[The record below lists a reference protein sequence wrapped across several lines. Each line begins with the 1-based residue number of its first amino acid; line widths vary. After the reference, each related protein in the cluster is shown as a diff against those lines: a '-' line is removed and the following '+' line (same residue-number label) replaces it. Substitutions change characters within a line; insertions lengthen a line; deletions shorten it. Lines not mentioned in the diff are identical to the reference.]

1 MSPTEPP
8 GPPQPMQPMQPLNL
22 FGGPLSGI
30 TLVEAS
36 AGTGKTWA
44 ICGLV
49 LRLLLER
56 GLLISQVLVVT
67 FTKAATAE
75 LRERIRSRIV
85 QVLAALHG
93 DAHAAKDPFVEG
105 LLGALAQRGGITGAE
120 IEQRLATALA
130 TFDEAAIY
138 TIHSFCQRAL
148 AEAPLAAGAP
158 LSQTLLLDDSTL
170 REQVAQ
176 DLWRWWVAAAPL
188 PAGLAE
194 MLVDRKD
201 GPDKWAR
208 WLKWRAAEPLTRL
221 RWPDGVEDGRA
232 DGDTASD
239 HGPDRDTTE
248 DTAAALHAAHAEAR
262 SAWPHVRDEVLQI
275 VEAARAA
282 GQLSKTFYADAA
294 KVRRIR
300 DAWDLAM
307 ASADPFASVDL
318 KAMRPF
324 GNATF
329 KAKKGQPPVESD
341 GFFESAQAWLD
352 ARRAH
357 DAALALYRMRLLRRL
372 LKEGPPALTLA
383 KRAARAITFA
393 DMLTALHAELHGPR
407 GDALAAT
414 LRTRYPAALIDE
426 FQDTDPLQWGIF
438 ERFHGGL
445 GAGPLV
451 LVGDPKQSIYSFRQ
465 ADLHTYLRARARAD
479 HQATLADNQR
489 SQQPLV
495 QALNALFGHRPD
507 AFRQDGLS
515 YHPVRFGSKQRPA
528 WLDRSAPRAPLQLW
542 SLPDATD
549 GQPPKKDSALELAA
563 AATACEIARLLRAA
577 AQGEVQH
584 DGRALG
590 AGDIAVLVRTHA
602 QGAQMRQALRRFG
615 VGSVELSNASV
626 WNSIDAEAIDQWLA
640 AVLSP
645 QREGLVRTALA
656 GITMGWT
663 ATALHAVEPGSDNAE
678 GLAAAVQR
686 LAGYRTLWRQRGVA
700 VMLRRWLAD
709 DGVAQ
714 RLLAT
719 ADGERRLTNLLHI
732 ADLLQ
737 GAAAEHASPEAL
749 HRWLQQQRR
758 EKAEDDEAQQ
768 RLESDSH
775 LVQIVTVHKSKG
787 LEYPVVFCPFLWNGR
802 VSAFNPVEGRQYH
815 GDAGDEG
822 AISDSAKAPAP
833 VRDLRDPDALDK
845 DEKKRLAERVRSAS
859 DAETMRLVYVAL
871 TRAVQRCYVVLGRY
885 RAGAHS
891 STTEADGGP
900 LPWLMKG
907 DPAGFVAQVSAAV
920 PGVIDLS
927 PLPSADGPGLAP
939 SPVPAG
945 SLAAL
950 PPPKRLPAA
959 WVLSSYSR
967 LTQSARG
974 EAPAHD
980 HDTQVVAAPPG
991 VASEPG
997 PGSVPGPVP
1006 DEDILR
1012 FPRGAAAG
1020 ECLHAAFELAD
1031 FADATTW
1038 PAAITTALAAHPQT
1052 GTHLTPQ
1059 MHGMLAAVLHTP
1071 LPLGEGRSLV
1081 LSAVPRGCRLPEL
1094 EFMLP
1099 GATLRASTLAALL
1112 EQHGETV
1119 PPLAFHTLQ
1128 GPVRGFIDLVFEHAG
1143 RFHVLDWKSNH
1154 LGDSAAHYGA
1164 APMAAAMAEHG
1175 YGLQRLLYVLA
1186 LHRHLRQRLPGYDF
1200 EQHMGE
1206 ALYLFVR
1213 GVRPGWPGAGVVAH
1227 RPPRALVEGLSD
1239 WLDDR

>member
-1 MSPTEPP
+1 MSPTEPH
-8 GPPQPMQPMQPLNL
+8 GPPGARSPMPPLDL

-75 LRERIRSRIV
+75 LRERIRERIGL
-85 QVLAALHG
+85 VLAALRG
-93 DAHAAKDPFVEG
+93 NACAKADPFVEG
-105 LLGALAQRGGITGAE
+105 LLGALARRGEIPEAE

-130 TFDEAAIY
+130 TFDEAAIT

-158 LSQTLLLDDSTL
+158 LAQTLLLDDSAL

-194 MLVDRKD
+194 MLVDKKD
-201 GPDKWAR
+201 SPETWAR
-208 WLKWRAAEPLTRL
+208 WLKWRAAEPMTTL
-221 RWPDGVEDGRA
+221 RWPDGLAGVDNGN
-232 DGDTASD
+232 GDASARDSHYGEESETA
-239 HGPDRDTTE
+239 H
-248 DTAAALHAAHAEAR
+248 DTAATLIAAHAEAR
-262 SAWPHVRDEVLQI
+262 AAWPHVRDEVLQI
-275 VEAARAA
+275 VETARAA
-282 GQLSKTFYADAA
+282 GQLSKIFFVDES
-294 KVRRIR
+294 KVRRVR
-300 DAWDLAM
+300 DAWDAAM
-307 ASADPFASVDL
+307 ASTSPFASADL
-318 KAMRPF
+318 KTMRPF

-329 KAKKGQPPVESD
+329 KAKKGQPAVESD

-357 DAALALYRMRLLRRL
+357 DAALSLHRMRLLRRL
-372 LKEGPPALTLA
+372 LQEGPPALAAA

-393 DMLTALHAELHGPR
+393 DMLTALHAELYGPR
-407 GDALAAT
+407 GDVLAAA
-414 LRTRYPAALIDE
+414 LRARYPAALIDE

-438 ERFHGGL
+438 ERFHGGR

-451 LVGDPKQSIYSFRQ
+451 MVGDPKQSIYSFRQ
-465 ADLHTYLRARARAD
+465 ADLHTYLRARAQAD
-479 HQATLADNQR
+479 HQATLVDNQR
-489 SQQPLV
+489 AQRPLV
-495 QALNALFGHRPD
+495 DALNALFGHRSN
-507 AFRQDGLS
+507 AFRHDGLA
-515 YHPVRFGSKQRPA
+515 YHAVRYGNRKRPA
-528 WLDRSAPRAPLQLW
+528 WLDRSAARAPLQLW
-542 SLPDATD
+542 SLPDPAD
-549 GQPPKKDSALELAA
+549 GVPDKKDTARELVA
-563 AATACEIARLLRAA
+563 AATAGEIARLLRAA
-577 AQGEVQH
+577 AQGDVQH
-584 DGRALG
+584 DGRALS

-615 VGSVELSNASV
+615 VGSIELSNASV
-626 WNSIDAEAIDQWLA
+626 WDSIDAEAIDQWLA

-663 ATALHAVEPGSDNAE
+663 ASALHAVDSQPDAAE
-678 GLAAAVQR
+678 GLAAAMQR
-686 LAGYRTLWRQRGVA
+686 LADYRTLWRQRGVA

-714 RLLAT
+714 RLLAS

-737 GAAAEHASPEAL
+737 TAAAGHASPESL

-758 EKAEDDEAQQ
+758 DKAEDDEAQQ
-768 RLESDSH
+768 RLESDRH

-787 LEYPVVFCPFLWNGR
+787 LEYPVVFCPFLWDGGVR
-802 VSAFNPVEGRQYH
+802 AFNPVEGRQYH
-815 GDAGDEG
+815 DSRDG
-822 AISDSAKAPAP
+822 ADVP
-833 VRDLRDPDALDK
+833 VRDLREPDTLDK
-845 DEKKRLAERVRSAS
+845 DERLRLAERVRSAS

-871 TRAVQRCYVVLGRY
+871 TRAVQRCYLVVGRY
-885 RAGAHS
+885 RAGARS
-891 STTEADGGP
+891 STTEADSGP
-900 LPWLMKG
+900 LPWLMNG
-907 DPAGFVAQVSAAV
+907 DAAAFVEQVLATT
-920 PGVIDLS
+920 PGVVDLS
-927 PLPSADGPGLAP
+927 PLPPSDGPALESPPAP
-939 SPVPAG
+939 VD

-950 PPPKRLPAA
+950 PPPKLLPAA

-974 EAPAHD
+974 EAAAQD
-980 HDTQVVAAPPG
+980 HDTQVFAAPVAAG
-991 VASEPG
+991 VQALAEP
-997 PGSVPGPVP
+997 VA
-1006 DEDILR
+1006 DDDILR

-1031 FADATTW
+1031 FADHATW
-1038 PAAITTALAAHPQT
+1038 PAAIRTALAAHPQA

-1071 LPLGEGRSLV
+1071 LRLGDGRSV
-1081 LSAVPRGCRLPEL
+1081 ALSTVPRAHRLAEL

-1099 GATLRASTLAALL
+1099 GGTLRAATLAALL
-1112 EQHGETV
+1112 KQHGEAV

-1128 GPVRGFIDLVFEHAG
+1128 GPVRGFVDLVFEHEG

-1154 LGDSAAHYGA
+1154 LGNSAAHYGT
-1164 APMAAAMAEHG
+1164 APLTAAMAEHG

-1186 LHRHLRQRLPGYDF
+1186 LHRHLCRRLPGYVF

-1213 GVRPGWPGAGVVAH
+1213 GVRPAWPGAGVVAH
-1227 RPPRALVEGLSD
+1227 RPSRALVEGLSD
-1239 WLDDR
+1239 WLDGR

>member
-1 MSPTEPP
+1 MSRTEPP
-8 GPPQPMQPMQPLNL
+8 GSATPLPPLDL

-75 LRERIRSRIV
+75 LRERIRGRIV
-85 QVLAALHG
+85 QVLAALRG
-93 DAHAAKDPFVEG
+93 DAHAKKDPFVQG
-105 LLGALAQRGGITGAE
+105 LLGALAQRGGMAESE

-158 LSQTLLLDDSTL
+158 LAQTLLLDDSTL
-170 REQVAQ
+170 RDQVAQ

-194 MLVDRKD
+194 MLVDKKD
-201 GPDKWAR
+201 GPEKWAR
-208 WLKWRAAEPLTRL
+208 WLKWRAAEPLTTL
-221 RWPDGVEDGRA
+221 RWPDGVDDDDSEYDHYV
-232 DGDTASD
+232 SD
-239 HGPDRDTTE
+239 SDATE
-248 DTAAALHAAHAEAR
+248 DTAAALRTAHAEAR
-262 SAWPHVRDEVLQI
+262 AAWPHVRDEVLQI
-275 VEAARAA
+275 VETARAA
-282 GQLSKTFYADAA
+282 GQLHGGLYRDAD
-294 KVRRIR
+294 KVRSIR
-300 DAWDLAM
+300 SAWDLAM
-307 ASADPFASVDL
+307 ASGDPFATADVRV
-318 KAMRPF
+318 MRLF

-329 KAKKGQPPVESD
+329 KAKKDQPAVESD

-352 ARRAH
+352 TRRAH
-357 DAALALYRMRLLRRL
+357 DAALSLHRMRLLRRL
-372 LKEGPPALTLA
+372 LREGPPALAAA
-383 KRAARAITFA
+383 KRAARGITFA
-393 DMLTALHAELHGPR
+393 DMLTALHAELRSPR

-414 LRTRYPAALIDE
+414 LRARYPAALIDE

-438 ERFHGGL
+438 ERFHGGHA
-445 GAGPLV
+445 AGPLV

-489 SQQPLV
+489 SQEPLV

-507 AFRQDGLS
+507 AFRQGGLV
-515 YHPVRFGSKQRPA
+515 YRAVRFGNKRRPA
-528 WLDRSAPRAPLQLW
+528 WVDRSAARAPLQLW
-542 SLPDATD
+542 SLPEPAD
-549 GQPPKKDSALELAA
+549 GQPDRKDQARELAA
-563 AATACEIARLLRAA
+563 AATAGEIARLLRAA
-577 AQGEVQH
+577 AQGDIQH
-584 DGRALG
+584 DDRALR

-626 WNSIDAEAIDQWLA
+626 WNSIDAEAVDQWLA

-663 ATALHAVEPGSDNAE
+663 ASAVHALTAPETGDAEP
-678 GLAAAVQR
+678 LAATMRR
-686 LAGYRTLWRQRGVA
+686 LADYRTLWRQRGVA

-737 GAAAEHASPEAL
+737 AAAAEHASPESL

-768 RLESDSH
+768 RLESDRH

-787 LEYPVVFCPFLWNGR
+787 LEYPVVFCPFLWDGKVR
-802 VSAFNPVEGRQYH
+802 AFNPVEGRQYPAEHNNH
-815 GDAGDEG
+815 GELAEHGQRN
-822 AISDSAKAPAP
+822 AP
-833 VRDLRDPDALDK
+833 VRDLRDPDSLEK
-845 DEKKRLAERVRSAS
+845 DEKKRLAECMRNAS

-871 TRAVQRCYVVLGRY
+871 TRAVQRCCVVVGRY
-885 RAGAHS
+885 RCGAHN
-891 STTEADGGP
+891 STTEADSGP

-907 DPAGFVAQVSAAV
+907 DPAAFVAQVSAAT
-920 PGVIDLS
+920 PGVVDLS
-927 PLPSADGPGLAP
+927 PLPPADGPA
-939 SPVPAG
+939 PVPPTAAAG

-950 PPPKRLPAA
+950 PPPKRLPGA

-974 EAPAHD
+974 EAAARD
-980 HDTQVVAAPPG
+980 HDTQVVAAP
-991 VASEPG
+991 AA
-997 PGSVPGPVP
+997 VPMAAANGPVP
-1006 DEDILR
+1006 IPVPDDDILR

-1031 FADATTW
+1031 FADASTW
-1038 PAAITTALAAHPQT
+1038 PAAITTALAAHPQA
-1052 GTHLTPQ
+1052 GTKLAPQ

-1081 LSAVPRGCRLPEL
+1081 LSAVPRGQRLAEL

-1099 GATLRASTLAALL
+1099 GGTLRAATLEALL
-1112 EQHGETV
+1112 KQHGEPV
-1119 PPLAFHTLQ
+1119 PPLAFHTLH
-1128 GPVRGFIDLVFEHAG
+1128 GPVRGFVDLVFEHRG

-1164 APMAAAMAEHG
+1164 APLSAAMAEHG

-1186 LHRHLRQRLPGYDF
+1186 LHRHLRQRLPGYDYA
-1200 EQHMGE
+1200 QHMGE

-1213 GVRPGWPGAGVVAH
+1213 GVRPAWPGAGVVAH
-1227 RPPRALVEGLSD
+1227 RPPRALVEALSD
-1239 WLDDR
+1239 WLDGR